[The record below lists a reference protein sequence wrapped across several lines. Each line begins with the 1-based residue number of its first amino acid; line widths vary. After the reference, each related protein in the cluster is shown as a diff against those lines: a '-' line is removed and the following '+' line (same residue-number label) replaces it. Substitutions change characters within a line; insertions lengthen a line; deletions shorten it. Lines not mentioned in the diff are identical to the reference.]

1 MQDKEHIL
9 KKTYIQ
15 HAGPDVFKQQ
25 LKVHIFIT
33 LFFVYCGDKICTD
46 KMIFKRLWITTDFTS
61 VKVKQLSEGNISTIV
76 PHGGATTKSMNFP
89 PFLNFTVRSFS
100 NMRGVFIF

>member
-9 KKTYIQ
+9 KHTYIQ

-33 LFFVYCGDKICTD
+33 LFFV
-46 KMIFKRLWITTDFTS
+46 
-61 VKVKQLSEGNISTIV
+61 
-76 PHGGATTKSMNFP
+76 
-89 PFLNFTVRSFS
+89 
-100 NMRGVFIF
+100 